1 MYEVDTG
8 NFDVYDAHT
17 FYSDVNDFRNLTAN
31 GPTFRYEYS
40 ARDTYGPAAGWPE
53 SAPLNATFWHAVTEA
68 MEKDHS
74 LVSRFNTLQ
83 GKSSVLTPNCTSA
96 ACAAAK
102 ICYMRS
108 GDVALGRQCPQVSDC
123 LVTQTKNASLLQNS
137 RRTDCSLGLWQCP
150 EPIQTKLL
158 SDMLVL
164 GACRRCSLV
173 YELMQ
178 RVVMMYSTSSYR
190 YI

>member
-8 NFDVYDAHT
+8 SFDIYDAHT
-17 FYSDVNDFRNLTAN
+17 FYSDVNGFRNLSAN

-40 ARDTYGPAAGWPE
+40 ARETYGQAAGWPD

-68 MEKDHS
+68 MEKDRS

-83 GKSSVLTPNCTSA
+83 GKSSVLTPNCTNA

-108 GDVALGRQCPQVSDC
+108 GDVALGRQCPQVSRY
-123 LVTQTKNASLLQNS
+123 LVSRADDVLLPRNLK
-137 RRTDCSLGLWQCP
+137 RTDCSLGIRKCT
-150 EPIQTKLL
+150 ERFQTELL
-158 SDMLVL
+158 SELPVLV
-164 GACRRCSLV
+164 
-173 YELMQ
+173 
-178 RVVMMYSTSSYR
+178 
-190 YI
+190 